1 MDGNTYIKLYR
12 KFLEWEWYQDS
23 NTKLV
28 FIHLLIL
35 AEWKDVKRKGVELKR
50 GQCLV
55 TEASLSGDLG
65 MSRQEIRTALRH
77 LISTNEISKQATRV
91 VTNGKTNS
99 MTLITI
105 EKYSTYQGVDNFSN
119 PAGNQGNDQP
129 LTKHQ
134 PSTNQPTYSMKNNKN
149 YNNSKNNNARARVS
163 HGDGVSKFTKPTIQ
177 EVKAY
182 CMERGNDIDP
192 ERFVDFYEA
201 KGWMIGK
208 NKMKD
213 WRAAVRSWERN
224 RASKPVEKIQ
234 REGRLDW
241 IDEL

>member
-12 KFLEWEWYQDS
+12 KFIDWEWYQDS

-55 TEASLSGDLG
+55 TEASLSEDLG

-91 VTNGKTNS
+91 ATNGKTNS

-105 EKYSTYQGVDNFSN
+105 EKYSTYQGMDNFSN
-119 PAGNQGNDQP
+119 PASNQGNDQP

-134 PSTNQPTYSMKNNKN
+134 PSTNQPSYSMKNNKN
-149 YNNSKNNNARARVS
+149 YYNSKNNNARAREGEVNLDDESYDDFKEHFSPVS
-163 HGDGVSKFTKPTIQ
+163 QMCSQ
-177 EVKAY
+177 RAR
-182 CMERGNDIDP
+182 ERL
-192 ERFVDFYEA
+192 E
-201 KGWMIGK
+201 K
-208 NKMKD
+208 
-213 WRAAVRSWERN
+213 VRSEVRQKHAAALKAAMEER
-224 RASKPVEKIQ
+224 STYEKSIY
-234 REGRLDW
+234 D
-241 IDEL
+241 

>member
-12 KFLEWEWYQDS
+12 KFLDWEWYQDS

-55 TEASLSGDLG
+55 TEASLSEDLG

-105 EKYSTYQGVDNFSN
+105 EKYSTYQGMDNFSN
-119 PAGNQGNDQP
+119 PASNQGNDQP

-134 PSTNQPTYSMKNNKN
+134 PSTNQPSYSMKNNKN
-149 YNNSKNNNARARVS
+149 YYNSKNNNARAREGEVNLDNES
-163 HGDGVSKFTKPTIQ
+163 YDDFRECRFTPQMANK
-177 EVKAY
+177 KARD
-182 CMERGNDIDP
+182 MLD
-192 ERFVDFYEA
+192 
-201 KGWMIGK
+201 K
-208 NKMKD
+208 
-213 WRAAVRSWERN
+213 VRSEARQKH
-224 RASKPVEKIQ
+224 AAALKAAME
-234 REGRLDW
+234 EE
-241 IDEL
+241 IDL